1 MAGTQR
7 ECERRMGMPAQ
18 PISGVRNDGN
28 PSFCASRGD
37 RVVLAENLSYP
48 ALPAA
53 AGALMRFVG
62 VEAPARRQSVC
73 ALDAVINTRERV
85 FRSSNAMGGGIKASL
100 SEGSEHHHPS
110 RARHPIA
117 PFFPLTHLPRDVHRR
132 QQRAAL
138 GAVPQRPGACGDC
151 VGRRRLTLRSSRRC
165 GRTQRTVCTG
175 HTTTA
180 VRTPRWTSSRRTT
193 SGTSTSARSRSST
206 TWARSR
212 LPVPCRRRT

>member
-1 MAGTQR
+1 
-7 ECERRMGMPAQ
+7 MGMLVQ
-18 PISGVRNDGN
+18 PISGVRSDGN
-28 PSFCASRGD
+28 PSFCASRGGS
-37 RVVLAENLSYP
+37 RRARRESIVSR
-48 ALPAA
+48 A
-53 AGALMRFVG
+53 AGSG
-62 VEAPARRQSVC
+62 GG
-73 ALDAVINTRERV
+73 
-85 FRSSNAMGGGIKASL
+85 SNAFRWCRSRRPPPICLRPGRRYQYSGACVPKLQRYGGGIKASL

-151 VGRRRLTLRSSRRC
+151 VGRRRRLTLRSSRRC

-175 HTTTA
+175 RTTTA
-180 VRTPRWTSSRRTT
+180 ARTPRWTSSRKTT

-212 LPVPCRRRT
+212 PPAPCRRRT

>member
-1 MAGTQR
+1 
-7 ECERRMGMPAQ
+7 MGMLVQ
-18 PISGVRNDGN
+18 PISGVRSDGN
-28 PSFCASRGD
+28 PSFCASRGGS
-37 RVVLAENLSYP
+37 RRARRESIVSR
-48 ALPAA
+48 A
-53 AGALMRFVG
+53 AGSG
-62 VEAPARRQSVC
+62 GG
-73 ALDAVINTRERV
+73 
-85 FRSSNAMGGGIKASL
+85 SNAFRWCRSRRPPPICLRPGRRYQYSGACVPKLQRYGGGIKASL